1 MRNLLK
7 FLLLFIVGTAVSAR
21 ITGLIVARQRDMGS
35 EVSDEF
41 RRAVVMY
48 GVDFTSR
55 AGGLRSGE
63 ISLIMG
69 DARPDLREATLDPRG
84 AELTLENTMGGLQ
97 VVVRDDWAVT
107 VDDTLVGGGD
117 VQIDVTSP
125 DDLAEDAPK
134 LHIQLLTRMGGSVVS
149 TGDQDS

>member
-7 FLLLFIVGTAVSAR
+7 SLLFFIVGTVVSAR

-35 EVSDEF
+35 EASDEF

-48 GVDFTSR
+48 GVGFTSR

-63 ISLIMG
+63 ISVLMG
-69 DARPDLREATLDPRG
+69 SARLDLREATLDPRG
-84 AELTLENTMGGLQ
+84 AELTLDNTMGSLQ
-97 VVVRDDWAVT
+97 VLVRDDWAVT

-117 VQIDVTSP
+117 VEIDVTSP

>member
-69 DARPDLREATLDPRG
+69 GARLDLREATLDPRG